1 MLVSKTKTS
10 MCLKYYY
17 TKKINLVCLKLYMCL
32 CICDISVLFSQCIG
46 LICFYMLPRRVVFFS
61 VISVCVETG
70 TPAVEIFTGA
80 LNCPH
85 TLFLPLPFALALLN
99 ALTNS

>member
-1 MLVSKTKTS
+1 MLVSKNQNQYAS
-10 MCLKYYY
+10 EIL
-17 TKKINLVCLKLYMCL
+17 LYQKDQFGL
-32 CICDISVLFSQCIG
+32 FETLHVFIFCDISVLFSQCIG

-70 TPAVEIFTGA
+70 IPAVEIFTGA